1 MQLHLRI
8 YYQLKPYMPAGFR
21 MALRQIYARRLR
33 VKHEHDWP
41 IDDFAGQ
48 KPTGWQGWPGG
59 KDFAVV
65 LTHDVE
71 SAKGVNQCEQLAELE
86 MLFGFRSS
94 FNFVPEKYQTPGKLR
109 DFLIGAGFEI
119 GVHGLKHD
127 GKLYQ
132 SRELFQKK
140 AKRINHYLNEWKA
153 VGFRSPLMHHN
164 LEWIHDLDIEYDA
177 STFDTD
183 PFEPQ
188 PTGVGTIFPF
198 WKRGQ
203 NGSGYVELPYTL
215 PQDSSL
221 FLVLQEKDIK
231 IWKKKLSW
239 IAARGGMVLLIV
251 HPDYMNF
258 SASENSS
265 ITYPASFY
273 EEFLRHLSESYAGKY
288 WHALPREV
296 ANYIAAMNHG
306 NEAVS
311 PTGMSQQEEA
321 RGFAAMPSGQPS
333 VSR

>member
-8 YYQLKPYMPAGFR
+8 YYQLKPYMPVGFR
-21 MALRQIYARRLR
+21 MALRQMYARRLR

-41 IDDFAGQ
+41 IDDIAGQ
-48 KPTGWQGWPGG
+48 KPAGWRGWPGG
-59 KDFAVV
+59 KEFAVV

-71 SAKGVNQCEQLAELE
+71 SAKGVDRCRQLAEME
-86 MLFGFRSS
+86 SFFGFRSS
-94 FNFVPEKYQTPGKLR
+94 FNFVPEKYQTPAELR
-109 DFLIGAGFEI
+109 DFLRGAGFEI

-140 AKRINHYLNEWKA
+140 AKRINHYLNEWNA

-164 LEWIHDLDIEYDA
+164 LEWIHDLDIKYDA

-198 WKRGQ
+198 WKAGH

-221 FLVLQEKDIK
+221 FLVLQEKDIS

-258 SASENSS
+258 SSS
-265 ITYPASFY
+265 GTAPNTYPASFY
-273 EEFLRHLSESYAGKY
+273 SEFLRHVSETYAGKY
-288 WHALPREV
+288 WHALPKQI
-296 ANYIAAMNHG
+296 ANYIAPSNVSNESVSQEGLTRQEAMK
-306 NEAVS
+306 A
-311 PTGMSQQEEA
+311 
-321 RGFAAMPSGQPS
+321 FAAIPSERPPA
-333 VSR
+333 SR